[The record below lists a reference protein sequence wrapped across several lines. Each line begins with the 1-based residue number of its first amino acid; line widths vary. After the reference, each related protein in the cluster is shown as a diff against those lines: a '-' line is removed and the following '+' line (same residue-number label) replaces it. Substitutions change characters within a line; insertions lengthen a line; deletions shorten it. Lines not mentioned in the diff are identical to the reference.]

1 LEFRLQAVAYEW
13 LIKRSRLKAGL
24 QPTLTE
30 YELNDTMNNASL
42 KTTPHA
48 LSNQINAA
56 CAKIAPLW
64 PLSHFVA
71 VNPFVGFADQS
82 FGRAADSHKRIQG
95 SDTVLP
101 KSWFQAKYAAGD
113 VGLENLRAAVAAA
126 SPELVESFA
135 FVNQSLSVENLIELL
150 ALPNEDA
157 APLYQTCSFSAYMD
171 SREGTQWQHI
181 IREEVAKW
189 CAAYDDEGQSSWKFP
204 WKDLS
209 LYCGWKAAAQ
219 IDRNPELHGL
229 TGFRK
234 FVAELPEDPHALLE
248 QAIETLQMPEAR
260 IQSLLYRILLTLP
273 GWAGHLRYKDRELEI
288 RGESGDS
295 LLQLLAILLSYD
307 LALYRIH
314 SNSKDCVLGW
324 QRNLMEDHADDAS
337 SALPLD
343 LAQRLI
349 WQSAMEHAFEQKLR
363 VDIAPSNQGDAAATR
378 PDVQAI
384 FCIDVRSEVYRRSLE
399 STGLN
404 VQTIGFAGFFGLPI
418 DHRVPG
424 LGGSQARCPVLF
436 APPVR
441 TSDCKSGIEVSEFD
455 QLLFQ
460 RVDARESKRTWK
472 RFKEAASSCFT
483 FVETIGLSYGVELV
497 KDAFGLSGKSGNDK
511 GAPAF
516 LDNMSTA
523 DRANLAQGILKGL
536 GLLENF
542 GRIVL
547 FCGHGSATKN
557 NPYASGL
564 DCGACGGHAGDANAR
579 LAAALLNQADV
590 RAELAERGIPI
601 PGDTVF
607 IGGLH
612 NTTTD
617 EVSLFDDEAAD
628 ATLIGQLSAALD
640 QAGILCAIERS
651 ARLGEAAQSRDVV
664 SSVRSRSRDWSQ
676 VRPEWALAGNAAFI
690 VAPREWTA
698 KANLQSRAF
707 LHEYSAATDPAGA
720 VLENVIAGP
729 LVVGSWINLQYY
741 GSATDNAYFG
751 SGHKSI
757 HNVVGGVGVAL
768 GNENDLR
775 HGLPMQSVHD
785 GEKLIH
791 EPLRLHAC
799 IAADTEVL
807 DGILERQEHVRH
819 LVENGWV
826 HLIALGA
833 DGQLWARRQA
843 DGSWK
848 QTVRRAAQVASSSY
862 S

>member
-1 LEFRLQAVAYEW
+1 
-13 LIKRSRLKAGL
+13 
-24 QPTLTE
+24 
-30 YELNDTMNNASL
+30 M
-42 KTTPHA
+42 PHA
-48 LSNQINAA
+48 LSAEINAA

-71 VNPFVGFADQS
+71 VNPFVGFADQN
-82 FGRAADSHKRIQG
+82 FAWAADSHKRIQG
-95 SDTVLP
+95 SDTVMP
-101 KSWFQAKYAAGD
+101 KDWFKRKYEAGD
-113 VGLENLRAAVAAA
+113 IGLGDVRAAVAGAT
-126 SPELVESFA
+126 PELVESFA
-135 FVNQSLSVENLIELL
+135 AFLQPLTVDNMVGLL
-150 ALPNEDA
+150 ALPNQDE
-157 APLYQTCSFSAYMD
+157 PLHYQTCSFSAYLD
-171 SREGTQWQHI
+171 ARGGTHWQHI

-209 LYCGWKAAAQ
+209 LFAGWKAAAQ

-229 TGFRK
+229 KGFRK
-234 FVAELPEDPHALLE
+234 FVAGLPEEPHELIE
-248 QAIETLQMPEAR
+248 QAIETLQTPEAR
-260 IQSLLYRILLTLP
+260 IESLLYRILLTLP

-288 RGESGDS
+288 RGQSGDS

-307 LALYRIH
+307 MALYAIH
-314 SNSKDCVLGW
+314 ADHKNCILGW
-324 QRNLMEDHADDAS
+324 QRNLTENHVDDGS
-337 SALPLD
+337 SVIPLD

-349 WQSAMEHAFEQKLR
+349 WQSAMEHVFEQKLR
-363 VDIAPSNQGDAAATR
+363 VDIAPTQEADDASAR
-378 PDVQAI
+378 LDVQAI

-424 LGGSQARCPVLF
+424 LGGSQARCPVLL
-436 APPVR
+436 APPLP
-441 TSDCKSGIEVSEFD
+441 TSDSKSGIEVSEFD

-483 FVETIGLSYGVELV
+483 FVETIGLSYGLELV
-497 KDAFGLSGKSGNDK
+497 KDAFGLTGSPGIDK

-516 LDNMSTA
+516 LETMSTK
-523 DRANLAQGILKGL
+523 DRADLAQGILQGL

-590 RAELAERGIPI
+590 RAELAQRDIEIPE
-601 PGDTVF
+601 DTVF

-617 EVSLFDDEAAD
+617 EVSLFDYAAAD
-628 ATLIGQLSAALD
+628 ATLIDQLQASLD
-640 QAGILCAIERS
+640 QAGILCAIERAS
-651 ARLGEAAQSRDVV
+651 RLGDAAQQKDVV
-664 SSVRSRSRDWSQ
+664 AAVRSRSRDWSQ

-690 VAPREWTA
+690 VAPRKWTA
-698 KANLQSRAF
+698 KANLKSRAF
-707 LHEYSAATDPAGA
+707 LHEYSAATDPEGA
-720 VLENVIAGP
+720 VLENIIGGP

-741 GSATDNAYFG
+741 GSATDNAHFG

-775 HGLPMQSVHD
+775 HGLPLQSVQD
-785 GEKLIH
+785 GKKLVH

-799 IAADTEVL
+799 IAAETEVL

-833 DGQLWARRQA
+833 DGNLWARRQA

-848 QTVRRAAQVASSSY
+848 RRVSRTEQVAV
-862 S
+862 

>member
-1 LEFRLQAVAYEW
+1 MEN
-13 LIKRSRLKAGL
+13 S
-24 QPTLTE
+24 P
-30 YELNDTMNNASL
+30 
-42 KTTPHA
+42 KTTPHP
-48 LSNQINAA
+48 LTEQINAA

-71 VNPFVGFADQS
+71 VNPFVGFADQT
-82 FGRAADSHKRIQG
+82 FARTADSHKRIQG

-101 KSWFQAKYAAGD
+101 KEWFKAKFECGD
-113 VGLENLRAAVAAA
+113 IGHEDLRAAMAGAV
-126 SPELVESFA
+126 PEVVESFA
-135 FVNQSLSVENLIELL
+135 AVDQALTVDSMIQLL
-150 ALPNEDA
+150 AQPAPEEDL
-157 APLYQTCSFSAYMD
+157 LYKTCSFSAYLD
-171 SREGTQWQHI
+171 SREGTQWQHV

-209 LYCGWKAAAQ
+209 LYAGWKAAAQ
-219 IDRNPELHGL
+219 IDRNPELNGL
-229 TGFRK
+229 KGFRK
-234 FVAELPEDPHALLE
+234 FAAQLPDDPHAVLE
-248 QAIETLQMPEAR
+248 QAIEMLKMPEAR
-260 IQSLLYRILLTLP
+260 IESLLYRILLTLP
-273 GWAGHLRYKDRELEI
+273 GWAGHLRYKDREFEI
-288 RGESGDS
+288 RGGSGDS

-307 LALYRIH
+307 MALYANN
-314 SNSKDCVLGW
+314 SGSKDCLLGW
-324 QRNLMEDHADDAS
+324 QSNLLEDHDDDTS
-337 SALPLD
+337 ITLPLD

-349 WQSAMEHAFEQKLR
+349 WQSAIEHAFEQKLR
-363 VDIAPSNQGDAAATR
+363 RDIAPGTPSDAVASR

-384 FCIDVRSEVYRRSLE
+384 FCIDVRSEVFRRSLE
-399 STGLN
+399 STKLK

-418 DHRVPG
+418 DHSVPG
-424 LGGSQARCPVLF
+424 LGGSQARCPVLLV
-436 APPVR
+436 PPVR
-441 TSDCKSGIEVSEFD
+441 TSDCMAGIEVSEFD
-455 QLLFQ
+455 QLIFQ

-497 KDAFGLSGKSGNDK
+497 KDGFGLGGKSVSDK
-511 GAPAF
+511 AAPAF
-516 LDNMSTA
+516 LENLATA
-523 DRANLAQGILKGL
+523 DRANLAQGILNGL

-547 FCGHGSATKN
+547 FCGHGSATRN

-579 LAAALLNQADV
+579 LAAALLNQPDV
-590 RAELAERGIPI
+590 RAELGERGITI
-601 PGDTVF
+601 PADTVF

-612 NTTTD
+612 TTTTD
-617 EVSLFDDEAAD
+617 EVSLFDYAAAD
-628 ATLIGQLSAALD
+628 GTLIEQLKVSLD
-640 QAGILCAIERS
+640 QAGSLCAVERS
-651 ARLGEAAQSRDVV
+651 ARLDNASQQSNVV
-664 SSVRSRSRDWSQ
+664 GSVRSRSRDWSQ

-690 VAPREWTA
+690 VAPRAWTS

-707 LHEYSAATDPAGA
+707 LHEYSAAVDPEGA
-720 VLENVIAGP
+720 VLESVLGGP
-729 LVVGSWINLQYY
+729 LVVGSWINLQYF
-741 GSATDNAYFG
+741 GSSTDNAHFG

-768 GNENDLR
+768 GNENDLQ

-799 IAADTEVL
+799 IAADTKIL

-826 HLIALGA
+826 HMIALGA
-833 DGQLWARRQA
+833 DGKLWSHRQA
-843 DGSWK
+843 DGTWK
-848 QTVRRAAQVASSSY
+848 QGAARRVEVA
-862 S
+862 

>member
-1 LEFRLQAVAYEW
+1 MNNKV
-13 LIKRSRLKAGL
+13 
-24 QPTLTE
+24 LTN
-30 YELNDTMNNASL
+30 ELNL
-42 KTTPHA
+42 PHA
-48 LSNQINAA
+48 IQSA

-82 FGRAADSHKRIQG
+82 FARVAHAHKRIQG

-101 KSWFQAKYAAGD
+101 KSWFKAKFESGD
-113 VGLENLRAAVAAA
+113 IGLGNLRSAVAAA
-126 SPELVESFA
+126 PPEVMQSFASLDQALTADHLVE
-135 FVNQSLSVENLIELL
+135 LISQEDKEL
-150 ALPNEDA
+150 E
-157 APLYQTCSFSAYMD
+157 PLYQTCSFSAYLD
-171 SREGTQWQHI
+171 LREGTEWQHI

-209 LYCGWKAAAQ
+209 LYAGWKAAAQ
-219 IDRNPELHGL
+219 IDRNPELNGL

-234 FVAELPEDPHALLE
+234 FVADLPDDPHAVME
-248 QAIETLQMPEAR
+248 QAIETLQMPEER
-260 IQSLLYRILLTLP
+260 VESLLYRILLTLP

-288 RGESGDS
+288 RGQSGDS

-307 LALYRIH
+307 MALYAIH
-314 SNSKDCVLGW
+314 SDSKDRLLGW
-324 QRNLMEDHADDAS
+324 QRNLMDDS
-337 SALPLD
+337 QDDGSVALPLD
-343 LAQRLI
+343 LAQRLV
-349 WQSAMEHAFEQKLR
+349 WQAAMEHAFEQKLR
-363 VDIAPSNQGDAAATR
+363 HDIAPTARNEEVAKR

-384 FCIDVRSEVYRRSLE
+384 FCIDVRSEVFRRSLE

-404 VQTIGFAGFFGLPI
+404 IQTIGFAGFFGLPI
-418 DHRVPG
+418 DHSVPG
-424 LGGSQARCPVLF
+424 LGGSQARCPVLL

-441 TSDCKSGIEVSEFD
+441 TTDCKAGMEVSEFD
-455 QLLFQ
+455 QLIFQ
-460 RVDARESKRTWK
+460 RVDARESKRVWK

-497 KDAFGLSGKSGNDK
+497 RDAFGLSGKSGVEK

-516 LDNMSTA
+516 LDNMAVA

-536 GLLENF
+536 GLLEDF

-590 RAELAERGIPI
+590 REELATREITIPE
-601 PGDTVF
+601 DTVF

-617 EVSLFDDEAAD
+617 EVSLYDYDAAD
-628 ATLIGQLSAALD
+628 AALIGELSTSLE
-640 QAGILCAIERS
+640 QAGVLCAMERA
-651 ARLGEAAQSRDVV
+651 ARLGDASQQNDVV
-664 SSVRSRSRDWSQ
+664 ASVRSRSRDWAQ

-690 VAPREWTA
+690 VAPRQWTA

-707 LHEYSAATDPAGA
+707 LHEYSADTDQEGA
-720 VLENVIAGP
+720 VLENIMGGP
-729 LVVGSWINLQYY
+729 LVVGSWINLQYF
-741 GSATDNAYFG
+741 GSSTDNAHFG

-768 GNENDLR
+768 GNEYDLR
-775 HGLPMQSVHD
+775 PGLPFQSVHD
-785 GEKLIH
+785 GEKLVH

-799 IAADTEVL
+799 IAADTEIL

-833 DGQLWARRQA
+833 DGQLWAHRQS
-843 DGSWK
+843 DGTWK
-848 QTVRRAAQVASSSY
+848 ETSTRVGRVVA
-862 S
+862 

>member
-1 LEFRLQAVAYEW
+1 MENT
-13 LIKRSRLKAGL
+13 K
-24 QPTLTE
+24 
-30 YELNDTMNNASL
+30 
-42 KTTPHA
+42 PHA
-48 LSNQINAA
+48 LAAEINAA

-71 VNPFVGFADQS
+71 VNPFVGFAGQN
-82 FGRAADSHKRIQG
+82 FARAANAHKRIQG

-101 KSWFQAKYAAGD
+101 KDWFKQKFEAGD
-113 VGLENLRAAVAAA
+113 IGHEDVRAAVAAA
-126 SPELVESFA
+126 TPELVESFA
-135 FVNQSLSVENLIELL
+135 AADQPLTADNLVELL
-150 ALPNEDA
+150 SQPKDEEVLV
-157 APLYQTCSFSAYMD
+157 YQTCSFSAYLD
-171 SREGTQWQHI
+171 AREGTRWQHV

-209 LYCGWKAAAQ
+209 LYAGWKAAAQ

-229 TGFRK
+229 KGFRK
-234 FVAELPEDPHALLE
+234 FVAELPEDPHELMQ
-248 QAIETLQMPEAR
+248 QAINILQMPEAR
-260 IQSLLYRILLTLP
+260 IESLLYRILLTLP

-288 RGESGDS
+288 RGQSGDS
-295 LLQLLAILLSYD
+295 LLQLLAILLSYEM
-307 LALYRIH
+307 ALYAIH
-314 SNSKDCVLGW
+314 ADNKNCILGW
-324 QRNLMEDHADDAS
+324 QRNLAEDHADDG
-337 SALPLD
+337 SAVLPLG
-343 LAQRLI
+343 LAQRVI
-349 WQSAMEHAFEQKLR
+349 WQSAMEHTFEQKLR
-363 VDIAPSNQGDAAATR
+363 VDIAPTQVAAPKR

-424 LGGSQARCPVLF
+424 LGGSQARCPVLL
-436 APPVR
+436 APPVP

-483 FVETIGLSYGVELV
+483 FVETIGLSYGLALF
-497 KDAFGLSGKSGNDK
+497 KDAFGLGGSPGSEK
-511 GAPAF
+511 GAPDF
-516 LDNMSTA
+516 LVAMPTA
-523 DRANLAQGILKGL
+523 DRADLAQGILKGL

-542 GRIVL
+542 GRVVL

-590 RAELAERGIPI
+590 RAELAERAIKIPA
-601 PGDTVF
+601 DTVF

-617 EVSLFDDEAAD
+617 EVTLFDYAAAD
-628 ATLIGQLSAALD
+628 AALIEQLQAALD

-651 ARLGEAAQSRDVV
+651 ARLGDAAQQDDVV
-664 SSVRSRSRDWSQ
+664 ASVRSRSRDWSQ

-690 VAPREWTA
+690 VAPRQWTA

-720 VLENVIAGP
+720 VLENIIGGP

-741 GSATDNAYFG
+741 GSATDNTHFG

-768 GNENDLR
+768 GNEYDLC
-775 HGLPMQSVHD
+775 HGLPLQSVHD
-785 GEKLIH
+785 GEKLVH

-799 IAADTEVL
+799 IAADTDVL
-807 DGILERQEHVRH
+807 DAILERQEHVRQ
-819 LVENGWV
+819 LVENGWL

-833 DGQLWARRQA
+833 DGKLWARRQA

-848 QTVRRAAQVASSSY
+848 QSVSRAQHGVEL
-862 S
+862 

>member
-1 LEFRLQAVAYEW
+1 MENS
-13 LIKRSRLKAGL
+13 K
-24 QPTLTE
+24 
-30 YELNDTMNNASL
+30 
-42 KTTPHA
+42 PHFLA
-48 LSNQINAA
+48 AEINAA

-71 VNPFVGFADQS
+71 VNPFLGFADQK
-82 FGRAADSHKRIQG
+82 FAAAADAHKRIQG

-101 KSWFQAKYAAGD
+101 KEWFKQKFEAGD
-113 VGLENLRAAVAAA
+113 IGLEDLRGAVAAA
-126 SPELVESFA
+126 TPEIADCFAAFDQPLTADQLVEL
-135 FVNQSLSVENLIELL
+135 LSEPEEEETPV
-150 ALPNEDA
+150 
-157 APLYQTCSFSAYMD
+157 YQTCSFSAYLD
-171 SREGTQWQHI
+171 AREGTHWQRI

-209 LYCGWKAAAQ
+209 LYAGWKEAAQ

-229 TGFRK
+229 AGFRQ
-234 FVAELPEDPHALLE
+234 FVAGLPEDPHAVIE

-260 IQSLLYRILLTLP
+260 IGSLLYRILLTLP

-307 LALYRIH
+307 LALYSMHADDKNCI
-314 SNSKDCVLGW
+314 LGW
-324 QRNLMEDHADDAS
+324 QRNLEEDHADDGS
-337 SALPLD
+337 SVIPLG
-343 LAQRLI
+343 LAQRLV

-363 VDIAPSNQGDAAATR
+363 LGINPSEESAGER

-384 FCIDVRSEVYRRSLE
+384 FCIDVRSEVYRRALE
-399 STGLN
+399 STGLH

-418 DHRVPG
+418 DHKVPG
-424 LGGSQARCPVLF
+424 LGGSQARCPVLL
-436 APPVR
+436 APPVP

-483 FVETIGLSYGVELV
+483 FVETIGLSYGLELF
-497 KDAFGLSGKSGNDK
+497 KDAFGISGKTGSDK
-511 GAPAF
+511 GAPDF
-516 LDNMSTA
+516 LVDMATK
-523 DRANLAQGILKGL
+523 DRADLAEGILKGL

-590 RAELAERGIPI
+590 RAELAERKINIPA
-601 PGDTVF
+601 DTVF
-607 IGGLH
+607 VGGLH

-617 EVSLFDDEAAD
+617 EVTLFDYEGAD
-628 ATLIGQLSAALD
+628 STLVGQLRASLD

-651 ARLGEAAQSRDVV
+651 ARLGDAGEQDDVV
-664 SSVRSRSRDWSQ
+664 AAVRARSRDWSE

-690 VAPREWTA
+690 VAPRQWTA

-707 LHEYSAATDPAGA
+707 LHEYSAETDPEGA
-720 VLENVIAGP
+720 VLENIIGGP

-741 GSATDNAYFG
+741 GSATDNAHFG

-775 HGLPMQSVHD
+775 HGLPLQSVHD

-799 IAADTEVL
+799 IAADTKVL

-833 DGQLWARRQA
+833 DGKLWARRQP

-848 QTVRRAAQVASSSY
+848 QSVPREREVVA
-862 S
+862 

>member
-1 LEFRLQAVAYEW
+1 M
-13 LIKRSRLKAGL
+13 
-24 QPTLTE
+24 
-30 YELNDTMNNASL
+30 DHNNNVL
-42 KTTPHA
+42 PHA
-48 LSNQINAA
+48 LSKQIDAA

-71 VNPFVGFADQS
+71 VNPFVGFADQT
-82 FGRAADSHKRIQG
+82 FARTAETHQRIQG
-95 SDTVLP
+95 ADTVLP
-101 KSWFQAKYAAGD
+101 KAWFKAKFKAGD
-113 VGLENLRAAVAAA
+113 IGLVNVRSAVAAVT
-126 SPELVESFA
+126 PEITESFDA
-135 FVNQSLSVENLIELL
+135 AGQVLTADNLVALLSD
-150 ALPNEDA
+150 PNEDIE
-157 APLYQTCSFSAYMD
+157 PLFQTCSFSAYLD
-171 SREGTQWQHI
+171 SREGSYWQHI
-181 IREEVAKW
+181 IREEAAKW
-189 CAAYDDEGQSSWKFP
+189 VAAYDDEGQSSWKFP
-204 WKDLS
+204 
-209 LYCGWKAAAQ
+209 CWKAAAE
-219 IDRNPELHGL
+219 IDRNPELNGL
-229 TGFRK
+229 SGFRK
-234 FVAELPEDPHALLE
+234 FVAQLPADPHAVIEL
-248 QAIETLQMPEAR
+248 AIKTLQMPQER
-260 IQSLLYRILLTLP
+260 IEPLLYRILLTVP

-288 RGESGDS
+288 RGGSGDS

-307 LALYRIH
+307 LALYANH
-314 SNSKDCVLGW
+314 SDDKDRLLGW
-324 QRNLMEDHADDAS
+324 QRNLIEQPLNDGS
-337 SALPLD
+337 LALPLD

-349 WQSAMEHAFEQKLR
+349 WQTAMEHVFEQKLR
-363 VDIAPSNQGDAAATR
+363 IDIAPLTKSNAVASR

-384 FCIDVRSEVYRRSLE
+384 FCIDVRSEVFRRSLE
-399 STGLN
+399 STGMHI
-404 VQTIGFAGFFGLPI
+404 QTIGFAGFFGLPI
-418 DHRVPG
+418 DHSVSG

-441 TSDCKSGIEVSEFD
+441 TTDCMAGIEASEFD
-455 QLLFQ
+455 QLTFQ

-497 KDAFGLSGKSGNDK
+497 KDGFGLFGKSSVDK

-516 LDNMSTA
+516 IDALSTTE
-523 DRANLAQGILKGL
+523 RANLAEGILKGL

-590 RAELAERGIPI
+590 RVDLAERGISI
-601 PGDTVF
+601 PEDTVF

-612 NTTTD
+612 ITTTD
-617 EVSLFDDEAAD
+617 EVSLFDYAAAD
-628 ATLIGQLSAALD
+628 PTLIGQLKASLD
-640 QAGILCAIERS
+640 HASILCAIERS
-651 ARLGEAAQSRDVV
+651 TRLGDAEQKNVV
-664 SSVRSRSRDWSQ
+664 ASVRSRSRDWSQ

-690 VAPREWTA
+690 VAPRKWTVA
-698 KANLQSRAF
+698 ANLQSRAF

-720 VLENVIAGP
+720 VLESIIGGP
-729 LVVGSWINLQYY
+729 MVVGSWINLQYY
-741 GSATDNAYFG
+741 GSSTDNAHFG

-757 HNVVGGVGVAL
+757 HNVVGGIGVAL
-768 GNENDLR
+768 GNEYDLR
-775 HGLPMQSVHD
+775 PGLPFQSVHN

-807 DGILERQEHVRH
+807 DGILERQAHVRD

-833 DGQLWARRQA
+833 DGKLWARRQS
-843 DGSWK
+843 DGSWTQSK
-848 QTVRRAAQVASSSY
+848 ERSVAMSA
-862 S
+862 

>member
-1 LEFRLQAVAYEW
+1 ML
-13 LIKRSRLKAGL
+13 
-24 QPTLTE
+24 
-30 YELNDTMNNASL
+30 
-42 KTTPHA
+42 HA
-48 LSNQINAA
+48 LAEQIHAA

-71 VNPFVGFADQS
+71 VNPFVGYAGQS
-82 FGRAADSHKRIQG
+82 FARAADTHKRIQG

-101 KSWFQAKYAAGD
+101 KAWFKDKFESGD
-113 VGLENLRAAVAAA
+113 IGHENVRAALAAA
-126 SPELVESFA
+126 TPEVVESFA
-135 FVNQSLSVENLIELL
+135 ASNQPLTLESLIELL
-150 ALPNEDA
+150 SQSTVDEEV
-157 APLYQTCSFSAYMD
+157 LYTTCSFSAYLD
-171 SREGTQWQHI
+171 LREGTQWQHV

-209 LYCGWKAAAQ
+209 LFAGWKAAAQ
-219 IDRNPELHGL
+219 IDRNPEFKGL
-229 TGFRK
+229 TGFRQ
-234 FVAELPEDPHALLE
+234 FVAELPEDPHAVLE
-248 QAIETLQMPEAR
+248 QAIAMLQMPEER
-260 IQSLLYRILLTLP
+260 IESLLYRILLTLP
-273 GWAGHLRYKDRELEI
+273 GWAGHLRYKDREFEI

-307 LALYRIH
+307 MALYAIH
-314 SNSKDCVLGW
+314 SNSQDRVLGW
-324 QRNLMEDHADDAS
+324 QRNLMEDSEDEAS

-363 VDIAPSNQGDAAATR
+363 LDIAPSGQTEAAPKR

-384 FCIDVRSEVYRRSLE
+384 FCIDVRSEVFRRNLE

-424 LGGSQARCPVLF
+424 LGGTQARCPVLL

-441 TSDCKSGIEVSEFD
+441 TTDCKAGIEVSEFD
-455 QLLFQ
+455 QLMFQ

-497 KDAFGLSGKSGNDK
+497 KDAFGLSGKSGGDK

-516 LDNMSTA
+516 LDNLATT
-523 DRANLAQGILKGL
+523 DRADLAQGILKGL

-542 GRIVL
+542 GRVVL

-579 LAAALLNQADV
+579 LAAALLNQDDV
-590 RAELAERGIPI
+590 RAELAQRGIAI
-601 PGDTVF
+601 PEDTIF

-617 EVSLFDDEAAD
+617 EVSLFEYERVE
-628 ATLIGQLSAALD
+628 ATLIGQLRASLD

-651 ARLGEAAQSRDVV
+651 ARLDSTAQQKDVV
-664 SSVRSRSRDWSQ
+664 ASVRSRSRDWAQ

-707 LHEYSAATDPAGA
+707 LHEYSASTDPEGA
-720 VLENVIAGP
+720 VLENIIGGP

-741 GSATDNAYFG
+741 ASATDNAYFG

-768 GNENDLR
+768 GNEYDLR
-775 HGLPMQSVHD
+775 PGLPFQSVHD

-826 HLIALGA
+826 HLVALGA
-833 DGQLWARRQA
+833 DGRQWARRQS
-843 DGSWK
+843 DGSWQ
-848 QTVRRAAQVASSSY
+848 QTPARTHQLAE
-862 S
+862 

>member
-1 LEFRLQAVAYEW
+1 ME
-13 LIKRSRLKAGL
+13 
-24 QPTLTE
+24 
-30 YELNDTMNNASL
+30 N
-42 KTTPHA
+42 TTPHA
-48 LSNQINAA
+48 LSEQINAA

-71 VNPFVGFADQS
+71 VNPFVGFADQN
-82 FGRAADSHKRIQG
+82 FARTADAHKRIQG

-101 KSWFQAKYAAGD
+101 KDWFKQKFEAGD
-113 VGLENLRAAVAAA
+113 IGLEDVRAAVAAA
-126 SPELVESFA
+126 SPELVESFEA
-135 FVNQSLSVENLIELL
+135 AHKPLTADTLVELL
-150 ALPNEDA
+150 AQADETEEPV
-157 APLYQTCSFSAYMD
+157 YQTCSFSAYLD
-171 SREGTQWQHI
+171 AREGTHWQHV

-209 LYCGWKAAAQ
+209 LYAGWKEAAQ

-229 TGFRK
+229 KDFRK
-234 FVAELPEDPHALLE
+234 FVAGLPEDPHELMQ

-260 IQSLLYRILLTLP
+260 IESLLYRILLTLP
-273 GWAGHLRYKDRELEI
+273 GWAGHLRYKDREFEI

-307 LALYRIH
+307 MALYTIH
-314 SNSKDCVLGW
+314 AEDKNCILGW
-324 QRNLMEDHADDAS
+324 QRNLEEDHADDA
-337 SALPLD
+337 AVLPLD

-363 VDIAPSNQGDAAATR
+363 HDIVPAQKTEATR

-418 DHRVPG
+418 DHKVPG
-424 LGGSQARCPVLF
+424 LGGSQARCPVLL
-436 APPVR
+436 APPVP

-483 FVETIGLSYGVELV
+483 FVETIGLSYGLELV
-497 KDAFGLSGKSGNDK
+497 RDAFGLSGKPSSDK
-511 GAPAF
+511 GAPGF
-516 LDNMSTA
+516 LIDMPAS
-523 DRANLAQGILKGL
+523 DRADLAQGILKGL
-536 GLLENF
+536 GLLGNF
-542 GRIVL
+542 GKIVL
-547 FCGHGSATKN
+547 FCGHGSATRN

-579 LAAALLNQADV
+579 LAAALLNQPDV
-590 RAELAERGIPI
+590 RAELAERKINIPA
-601 PGDTVF
+601 DTVF

-617 EVSLFDDEAAD
+617 EVTLFDYEAAD
-628 ATLIGQLSAALD
+628 AELIEQLQAALD

-651 ARLGEAAQSRDVV
+651 ARLDDAAKQDDVV
-664 SSVRSRSRDWSQ
+664 GSVRSRSRDWSQ

-690 VAPREWTA
+690 VAPRQWTA

-707 LHEYSAATDPAGA
+707 LHEYSAATDPEGA
-720 VLENVIAGP
+720 VLENIIGGP

-741 GSATDNAYFG
+741 GSATDNVHFG

-807 DGILERQEHVRH
+807 DAILERQEHVRH

-833 DGQLWARRQA
+833 DGKLWARRQA

-848 QTVRRAAQVASSSY
+848 QSASRAQQVAV
-862 S
+862 

>member
-1 LEFRLQAVAYEW
+1 MEN
-13 LIKRSRLKAGL
+13 G
-24 QPTLTE
+24 
-30 YELNDTMNNASL
+30 
-42 KTTPHA
+42 KTNF
-48 LSNQINAA
+48 LSAEIAAA
-56 CAKIAPLW
+56 CGKIAPLW

-71 VNPFVGFADQS
+71 VNPFLGFADQS
-82 FGRAADSHKRIQG
+82 FALAADAHKRIQG

-101 KSWFQAKYAAGD
+101 KEWFKQKFEAGD
-113 VGLENLRAAVAAA
+113 IGLEDLRAALAAA
-126 SPELVESFA
+126 TSEVRESFA
-135 FVNQSLSVENLIELL
+135 AADQPLTADKVVELL
-150 ALPNEDA
+150 AEPEEEEG
-157 APLYQTCSFSAYMD
+157 PVYQTCSFSAYLD
-171 SREGTQWQHI
+171 AREGTRWQHI

-209 LYCGWKAAAQ
+209 LYQGWKAAAQ

-229 TGFRK
+229 KGFRA
-234 FVAELPEDPHALLE
+234 FVADLPDAPHAL
-248 QAIETLQMPEAR
+248 IERAVDTLQMPETR
-260 IQSLLYRILLTLP
+260 VESLLYRILLTLP

-288 RGESGDS
+288 RSESGDS
-295 LLQLLAILLSYD
+295 LLQLLAILLSYEM
-307 LALYRIH
+307 ALYTIH
-314 SNSKDCVLGW
+314 ADDKNCMLGW
-324 QRNLMEDHADDAS
+324 QRNLEEDDADDGA
-337 SALPLD
+337 PVVPFD
-343 LAQRLI
+343 LAQRLV
-349 WQSAMEHAFEQKLR
+349 WQSAMENAFEQKLR
-363 VDIAPSNQGDAAATR
+363 VDIAPATADTGKR

-384 FCIDVRSEVYRRSLE
+384 FCIDVRSEVFRRALE

-418 DHRVPG
+418 DHKVPG
-424 LGGSQARCPVLF
+424 LGGSQARCPVLLV
-436 APPVR
+436 PPVP
-441 TSDCKSGIEVSEFD
+441 TSDCKSGIEASEFD

-483 FVETIGLSYGVELV
+483 FVETIGLSYGFELV
-497 KDAFGLSGKSGNDK
+497 KDAFGLSEKPGCDTA
-511 GAPAF
+511 APDF
-516 LDNMSTA
+516 LVDMPVG
-523 DRANLAQGILKGL
+523 DRADLAEGILKGL
-536 GLLENF
+536 GMLENF

-547 FCGHGSATKN
+547 FCGHGSATRN

-590 RAELAERGIPI
+590 RAELAGRAINIPA
-601 PGDTVF
+601 DTVF

-617 EVSLFDDEAAD
+617 EVTLFDYRGAD
-628 ATLIGQLSAALD
+628 GTLVGQLRAALD

-651 ARLGEAAQSRDVV
+651 VRLGGAAQQDDVV
-664 SSVRSRSRDWSQ
+664 GAVRSRSRDWSE

-690 VAPREWTA
+690 VAPRQWTA

-707 LHEYSAATDPAGA
+707 LHEYDAGNDPEGA
-720 VLENVIAGP
+720 VLENIIAGP

-741 GSATDNAYFG
+741 GSATDNAHFG

-775 HGLPMQSVHD
+775 HGLPLQSVHD
-785 GEKLIH
+785 GEKLVH
-791 EPLRLHAC
+791 EPLRLHTC
-799 IAADTEVL
+799 IAADTDIL
-807 DGILERQEHVRH
+807 DAILERQEHVRH
-819 LVENGWV
+819 LVENGWI

-833 DGQLWARRQA
+833 DGQLWARRQS
-843 DGSWK
+843 DGTWK
-848 QTVRRAAQVASSSY
+848 HAGSRGQPSQYEPSP
-862 S
+862 

>member
-1 LEFRLQAVAYEW
+1 MENQE
-13 LIKRSRLKAGL
+13 
-24 QPTLTE
+24 
-30 YELNDTMNNASL
+30 NAM
-42 KTTPHA
+42 PQV
-48 LSNQINAA
+48 LSKQIDAA
-56 CAKIAPLW
+56 CSKIAPLW

-71 VNPFVGFADQS
+71 VNPFVGFADQN
-82 FGRAADSHKRIQG
+82 FARAADAHKRIQG

-101 KSWFQAKYAAGD
+101 KSWFKAKFESGD
-113 VGLENLRAAVAAA
+113 IGLEDLRAACAGA
-126 SPELVESFA
+126 STEVVECF
-135 FVNQSLSVENLIELL
+135 
-150 ALPNEDA
+150 DA
-157 APLYQTCSFSAYMD
+157 ADQALTAENVISLLSEMGEVAEPLYQTCSFSAYLD
-171 SREGTQWQHI
+171 SREGTQWQHV
-181 IREEVAKW
+181 IREEAAKW
-189 CAAYDDEGQSSWKFP
+189 VAAYDDEGQSSWKFP

-209 LYCGWKAAAQ
+209 LYAGWKAAAQ
-219 IDRNPELHGL
+219 IDRNPELSGM

-234 FVAELPEDPHALLE
+234 FVAALPDDPHVVIE
-248 QAIETLQMPEAR
+248 QAIETLQMPEER
-260 IQSLLYRILLTLP
+260 IESLLYRILLTLP
-273 GWAGHLRYKDRELEI
+273 GWAGHLRYKDREFEI
-288 RGESGDS
+288 RGGSGDS
-295 LLQLLAILLSYD
+295 LLQLLTILLSYD
-307 LALYRIH
+307 MALYANH
-314 SNSKDCVLGW
+314 SDSKDRVLGW
-324 QRNLMEDHADDAS
+324 QRNLMEDPAENGSLAI
-337 SALPLD
+337 PID

-349 WQSAMEHAFEQKLR
+349 WQSALEHVFEQKLR
-363 VDIAPSNQGDAAATR
+363 VDIAPNSSQLKVGVPPLGGSTSVASGTR
-378 PDVQAI
+378 PPEGGIPTRTTAPDVQAI
-384 FCIDVRSEVYRRSLE
+384 FCIDVRSEVFRRSLE
-399 STGLN
+399 STGIN
-404 VQTIGFAGFFGLPI
+404 IQTIGFAGFFGLPI
-418 DHRVPG
+418 DHRIPG
-424 LGGSQARCPVLF
+424 LGGSQARCPALF

-441 TSDCKSGIEVSEFD
+441 SSDSKSGIEVSEFD

-497 KDAFGLSGKSGNDK
+497 KDAFGLAGKSGNDK

-516 LDNMSTA
+516 LDNLSAA
-523 DRANLAQGILKGL
+523 DRAGLAQGILKGL

-579 LAAALLNQADV
+579 LAAALLNQDDV
-590 RAELAERGIPI
+590 RVELAERGIAI
-601 PGDTVF
+601 PADTVF

-617 EVSLFDDEAAD
+617 EVTLYDYEAAD
-628 ATLIGQLSAALD
+628 AGLIEQLTVSLD
-640 QAGILCAIERS
+640 RAGMLCATERS
-651 ARLGEAAQSRDVV
+651 ARLGSAADQSDIV
-664 SSVRSRSRDWSQ
+664 SAVRSRSRDWSQ

-698 KANLQSRAF
+698 QANLQSRAF
-707 LHEYSAATDPAGA
+707 LHEYSAKPDPEGA
-720 VLENVIAGP
+720 VLENIIAGP
-729 LVVGSWINLQYY
+729 MVVGSWINLQYF
-741 GSATDNAYFG
+741 GSSTDNAHFG

-775 HGLPMQSVHD
+775 PGLPFQSVHD

-799 IAADTEVL
+799 IAADTEIL

-833 DGQLWARRQA
+833 DGSQWARRQA
-843 DGSWK
+843 DGTWK
-848 QTVRRAAQVASSSY
+848 QGTPRSVEEAA
-862 S
+862 